1 MDIENK
7 DEFIMFMKRAVECT
21 ESDSYIELYNILLRA
36 FAKADVDYD
45 GKVSVEEFPTMIKAA
60 DLIPNKFGFS
70 WWGQEPKELFSK
82 IDDNNDGAISFD
94 EWLSFAMVHYK
105 ENVAGLPPA
114 IYEMEKDQF
123 VHMCKDAQNSGSD
136 AFKQMYWFHWKCF
149 QVADADRDGM
159 VAGDEFDRM
168 INKDLASLPLTDPL
182 TSALKHSKK
191 WTKMVMAAFPSTS
204 GKNSQRK
211 KSSRSS
217 PPYKSANFS
226 ARPPT
231 KICQANRQKS
241 VKYLPVFSRFL
252 SEICQ
257 LVAD

>member
-168 INKDLASLPLTDPL
+168 INMATRNQQRLGLPTPFSSKEERAAAFKEMDENGDESISFDEWQDFSQKKIFSLIASL
-182 TSALKHSKK
+182 
-191 WTKMVMAAFPSTS
+191 
-204 GKNSQRK
+204 
-211 KSSRSS
+211 
-217 PPYKSANFS
+217 
-226 ARPPT
+226 
-231 KICQANRQKS
+231 
-241 VKYLPVFSRFL
+241 
-252 SEICQ
+252 
-257 LVAD
+257 